1 MPPRNTIYFVM
12 EPGTIFFSYSRKDA
26 ESFAFKLASDLR
38 SVGAKVWIDQL
49 DIPPGKNW
57 DEEIEKALN
66 ASKYILFIASEKSVS
81 SQNVLNEIYYAV
93 DENKIVIPIK
103 IHNCAIPFRIRR
115 FQYIDF
121 TGNYDSAFDRLVK
134 YLEANNE
141 EFKAESNQ
149 PLQTVKPHIV
159 PKTEATVQR
168 QISEQNEDR
177 REGVEKEVTPVNVR
191 TPAETETTKNRKP
204 VAKYIVLGTVVIAAV
219 AILLYWFL
227 SGDRESD
234 TGMIS
239 SEDSASATI
248 DSNQQKASD
257 TNSISKTDTTTAIS
271 KNSTPD
277 RDNTRIGESQIP
289 LTERSV
295 EEIKVDVDAHY
306 QGGRVAWQNY
316 INRTLRYPKE
326 ARDEKI
332 QGTVMV
338 RFMIDTAGNV
348 SDVTAVSGPTGGG
361 LRREAIRIV
370 QGSGKWVPALRNGR
384 KVRIYKKLGIPFKLE
399 SGQSRA
405 TAD

>member
-1 MPPRNTIYFVM
+1 
-12 EPGTIFFSYSRKDA
+12 
-26 ESFAFKLASDLR
+26 
-38 SVGAKVWIDQL
+38 
-49 DIPPGKNW
+49 
-57 DEEIEKALN
+57 
-66 ASKYILFIASEKSVS
+66 
-81 SQNVLNEIYYAV
+81 
-93 DENKIVIPIK
+93 
-103 IHNCAIPFRIRR
+103 
-115 FQYIDF
+115 
-121 TGNYDSAFDRLVK
+121 VK

-141 EFKAESNQ
+141 EFKADSNQ
-149 PLQTVKPHIV
+149 QLQSVKPHTV
-159 PKTEATVQR
+159 PEIGPTVQQ

-177 REGVEKEVTPVNVR
+177 REIVEKEVTPVNVR
-191 TPAETETTKNRKP
+191 KQDETRTTKNRKP
-204 VAKYIVLGTVVIAAV
+204 VAKYIVLGTVVIAAA

-227 SGDRESD
+227 SGDRDSD
-234 TGMIS
+234 TGLVS
-239 SEDSASATI
+239 SKDSASVAI
-248 DSNQQKASD
+248 DSNQRKASD
-257 TNSISKTDTTTAIS
+257 TNSISKTDAARTVS

-289 LTERSV
+289 LTERTI
-295 EEIKVDVDAHY
+295 EDIKVDVDAHY
-306 QGGRVAWQNY
+306 QGGRVAWQSY